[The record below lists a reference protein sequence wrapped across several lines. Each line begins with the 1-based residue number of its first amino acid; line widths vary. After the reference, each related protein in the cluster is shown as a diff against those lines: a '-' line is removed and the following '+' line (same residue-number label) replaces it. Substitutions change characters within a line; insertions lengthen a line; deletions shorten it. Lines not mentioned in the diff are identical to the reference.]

1 MFKWLL
7 AFSYFT
13 DLIDG
18 WLARR
23 YHATSILGA
32 KLDSAADDLTV
43 VAGIV
48 AVVVLKPAF
57 LKQQQAFV
65 IILVA
70 LFLIQTV
77 LAFLRYRKITSF
89 HTWSAKGAAFMQ
101 GSFLILLSFYLNL

>member
-1 MFKWLL
+1 M
-7 AFSYFT
+7 
-13 DLIDG
+13 
-18 WLARR
+18 
-23 YHATSILGA
+23 GA